1 MSKKRY
7 IIKIYDTHL
16 GGEYEFDSDKFRIE
30 SEKGLTYQ
38 NRKSEYVELKH
49 NFQERHKIYI
59 WSGFDNWED
68 FVTEVKND

>member
-1 MSKKRY
+1 MIRKRY
-7 IIKIYDTHL
+7 ILKIYDTEL
-16 GGEYEFDSDKFRIE
+16 GGEYEFDSDSFRIE

-38 NRKSEYVELKH
+38 KVDEENIELKH

-59 WSGFDNWED
+59 WSGFENWED